1 MSAAETRTTGA
12 EHMAQKQ
19 QPKKQSIKKTAAPAP
34 AAAKKAAA
42 KAPAK
47 APAQAAAKAP
57 AKSPAKSKGGWAET
71 MKQALA
77 NKRPAGGFPDQ
88 PKPRDSGVQKVKK
101 NAF

>member
-1 MSAAETRTTGA
+1 MT
-12 EHMAQKQ
+12 Q
-19 QPKKQSIKKTAAPAP
+19 KKQPAKKTVTKKSAAPA
-34 AAAKKAAA
+34 KAAA
-42 KAPAK
+42 KAPTK
-47 APAQAAAKAP
+47 AAAKATTKAP
-57 AKSPAKSKGGWAET
+57 AKTKGGWAET

>member
-34 AAAKKAAA
+34 AAAKKVAA

-57 AKSPAKSKGGWAET
+57 AKSKGGWAET

-77 NKRPAGGFPDQ
+77 KKRPAGGFPDQ